1 MRIQFIC
8 VIGDQAAPMRV
19 AARWRK
25 MVQHC
30 PDNIRWDPGKGTRN
44 MQNLKTILLSGLSK
58 GWHGYV
64 WILKILIP
72 ISFFTMLLQ
81 HSGWLSHLDFLLQP
95 AMQLMGLPPVAALP
109 LIVGMLTGIYG
120 GIAAMVVLPLTQDQ
134 MTLIAVFL
142 LISHSLIQEGII
154 QAKSGLNPI
163 KATVFRLLAS
173 VVTVSVVSLFLSS
186 ETGLDKIVRAGP
198 AAAIGLAALL
208 EQWCLATIQLALQIL
223 VIIVFIMVVLEVMKT
238 YKIIDQ
244 LVRVLDPLLKLLGLN
259 RNVGLLWLAAAVFGI
274 AYGGAVIVEETRQG
288 RYSREELERLHLSI
302 GINHAMIE
310 DPLLFV
316 PLGIGAFWLWIPRL
330 AAAVAAVYGYNLWM
344 RLKAVR
350 RTPLEKTG

>member
-1 MRIQFIC
+1 M
-8 VIGDQAAPMRV
+8 D
-19 AARWRK
+19 
-25 MVQHC
+25 
-30 PDNIRWDPGKGTRN
+30 
-44 MQNLKTILLSGLSK
+44 NLKTILVRGLSK

-72 ISFFTMLLQ
+72 VSFFTLLLQ
-81 HSGWLSHLDFLLQP
+81 YSGWLHSLDFLLQP
-95 AMQLMGLPPVAALP
+95 AMQMMGLPPVAALP

-120 GIAAMVVLPLTQDQ
+120 GIAAMVVLPLTQTE

-154 QAKSGLNPI
+154 QAKAGINPI
-163 KATVFRLLAS
+163 KATVFRLAAS
-173 VVTVSVVSLFLSS
+173 VLTVSVVSMFLAP
-186 ETGLDKIVRAGP
+186 EAGLEKIVPAGP
-198 AAAIGLAALL
+198 AAAIGFAALL
-208 EQWCLATIQLALQIL
+208 KQWCLATLRLALQIL
-223 VIIVFIMVVLEVMKT
+223 VIIVFIMVVLEVMKA
-238 YKIIDQ
+238 YRIIDQ

-259 RNVGLLWLAAAVFGI
+259 RNVGLLWLAAAIFGI

-288 RYSREELERLHLSI
+288 CYAQEELEQLHVSI

-330 AAAVAAVYGYNLWM
+330 AAAVAAVYGYNLLM
-344 RLKAVR
+344 RLKSVR
-350 RTPLEKTG
+350 RAPLEKTG

>member
-1 MRIQFIC
+1 MVEPCRDPIRPD
-8 VIGDQAAPMRV
+8 IGRQG
-19 AARWRK
+19 
-25 MVQHC
+25 
-30 PDNIRWDPGKGTRN
+30 PGKGAGN
-44 MQNLKTILLSGLSK
+44 MENLKTTLLSGLSK

-72 ISFFTMLLQ
+72 VSFLTMLLQ
-81 HSGWLSHLDFLLQP
+81 YSGWLKYLDFLLQP

-120 GIAAMVVLPLTQDQ
+120 GIVAMVVLPLTQDQ

-154 QAKSGLNPI
+154 QAKSGINPI

-173 VVTVSVVSLFLSS
+173 VVTVSVVALLLSP
-186 ETGLDKIVRAGP
+186 ETGLDKTVLPGP
-198 AAAIGLAALL
+198 AAAIGFAALL
-208 EQWCLATIQLALQIL
+208 QQWCLATVRLALQIL
-223 VIIVFIMVVLEVMKT
+223 VIIVFIMVTLELMKA

-244 LVRVLDPLLKLLGLN
+244 LVRGLDPLLKVLGLS

-274 AYGGAVIVEETRQG
+274 AYGGAVIVEEASQG

-316 PLGIGAFWLWIPRL
+316 PLGVGAFWLWIPRL
-330 AAAVAAVYGYNLWM
+330 AAAVAAVYGYNLLM
-344 RLKAVR
+344 RFKTIR